1 MNVNPYP
8 YLFQQGDKTVEV
20 VLTGRT
26 ASKKRG
32 SRDIILHEIESADK
46 DLGFKQ
52 WVRLDQLFTIDTT
65 K

>member
-1 MNVNPYP
+1 MNVNP

-20 VLTGRT
+20 VLTGRV
-26 ASKKRG
+26 AKKRRG
-32 SRDIILHEIESADK
+32 RRIVELHEIESADK

-52 WVRLDQLFTIDTT
+52 WVKMEQLFTIENN